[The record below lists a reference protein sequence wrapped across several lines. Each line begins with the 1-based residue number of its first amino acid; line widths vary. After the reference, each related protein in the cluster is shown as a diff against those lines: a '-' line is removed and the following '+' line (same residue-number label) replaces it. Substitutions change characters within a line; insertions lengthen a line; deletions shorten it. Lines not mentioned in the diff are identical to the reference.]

1 MPAKKKQVGLLIKIM
16 TDDKQDRLDRFLGMA
31 EILVYQYYINT
42 FKGEINK
49 IRAFVS
55 PVKEMKANGVPE
67 YNAYVKE
74 VKESGAKYAID
85 FEIDIVDKEVMN
97 VL

>member
-1 MPAKKKQVGLLIKIM
+1 MPTKKKQVGLFIKVM
-16 TDDKQDRLDRFLGMA
+16 TDNKQDRLDRFLGMA

-49 IRAFVS
+49 IRAFVA

-67 YNAYVKE
+67 YNAYVRD

-85 FEIDIVDKEVMN
+85 FEIDIVNKEVIDE
-97 VL
+97 L